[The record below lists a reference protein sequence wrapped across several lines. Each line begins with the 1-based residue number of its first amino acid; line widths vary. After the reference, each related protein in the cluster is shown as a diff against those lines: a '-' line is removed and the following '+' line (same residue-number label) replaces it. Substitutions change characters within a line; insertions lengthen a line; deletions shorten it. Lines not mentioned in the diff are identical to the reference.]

1 VIAGMKKFSGVTIA
15 LHACYDADGNISP
28 DAFKTICR
36 HYASLGVNG
45 LYVCGS
51 NGEGLLMNVEERK
64 QVLEA
69 VMEAI
74 RGEMV
79 VVVHIG
85 ALSTRDSIELAKHA
99 QKMQVDAISSL
110 PCLYYPATDAT
121 VESHWNAI
129 LDAVDLPFIIY
140 NIPGTSH
147 YTLSPELCQ
156 RMAARKNVIGVKNSS
171 SSSYDI
177 NRFKRIGGEDFV
189 VYNGPD
195 QQYLAGR
202 LSGAT
207 GGIGGSYGV
216 IPELFLKIESYIQQ
230 NEIGKAQ
237 MVQNAINEIIEKMYA
252 TGSFVGASKEIISR
266 KITYIGLPRM
276 PIARMSPDKI
286 WLIDELMLEIDQA
299 ITSL

>member
-1 VIAGMKKFSGVTIA
+1 MTAAMKKFSGVTIA
-15 LHACYDADGNISP
+15 LHACYDSDGNIAP

-69 VMEAI
+69 VMDAI
-74 RGEMV
+74 RGQMV

-110 PCLYYPATDAT
+110 PCLYYPATDST

-129 LDAVDLPFIIY
+129 VDSVDLPFIIY

-147 YTLSPELCQ
+147 YTLSDGLCK
-156 RMAARKNVIGVKNSS
+156 RMAARRNVIGVKNSS
-171 SSSYDI
+171 GSSYDI

-202 LSGAT
+202 LSGAS

-216 IPELFLKIESYIQQ
+216 IPELFLKLESYIQL
-230 NEIGKAQ
+230 NEYEKAQ
-237 MVQNAINEIIEKMYA
+237 KLQNAINEIIEKMYA

-276 PIARMSPDKI
+276 PIAPMSPEKI
-286 WLIDELMLEIDQA
+286 GLIDELMLEIDHA
-299 ITSL
+299 IASL